1 MSLVQN
7 LVSLFD
13 DLLSDER
20 QEEWAELQQ
29 VIFKHLLY
37 KLLYKKGGGTFSISW
52 LYNRTVQ
59 LCNILELSHR
69 STSH

>member
-20 QEEWAELQQ
+20 QEEWAELQR
-29 VIFKHLLY
+29 VIFKHLLS
-37 KLLYKKGGGTFSISW
+37 KLLYKKE
-52 LYNRTVQ
+52 V
-59 LCNILELSHR
+59 ELSR
-69 STSH
+69 